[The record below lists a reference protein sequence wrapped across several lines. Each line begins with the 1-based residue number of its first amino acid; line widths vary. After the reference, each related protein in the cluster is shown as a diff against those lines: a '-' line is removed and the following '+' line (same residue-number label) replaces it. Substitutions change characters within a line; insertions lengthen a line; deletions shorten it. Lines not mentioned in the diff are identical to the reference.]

1 MDFVLDE
8 GYFVLE
14 DLVKG
19 VDDLVSVY
27 SLHMLNIV
35 L

>member
-1 MDFVLDE
+1 MEKLDFVLDE

-27 SLHMLNIV
+27 SIQS
-35 L
+35 